1 MENAELFWLIRVG
14 FSFSPAGDNW
24 GFLNGRKQDWLTFDQ
39 LGQADK
45 GYIRLDESES
55 VANIRI
61 ALVALKRGLPPGE
74 TDAMFVY
81 DANSYACGSGGC
93 SLDILLLFSDGR
105 FHHVFSVVCGAGV
118 DYPGVTL
125 GSSYTNGMRNIRF
138 DDAVTWIW
146 NGKTYVLK

>member
-74 TDAMFVY
+74 TDAMLVY
-81 DANSYACGSGGC
+81 DANSLRLRQRRLLARHSPTLPRRPVSPCILRRMRRRRRLSGRHAR
-93 SLDILLLFSDGR
+93 LFL
-105 FHHVFSVVCGAGV
+105 HK
-118 DYPGVTL
+118 
-125 GSSYTNGMRNIRF
+125 RN
-138 DDAVTWIW
+138 AQH
-146 NGKTYVLK
+146 